1 MTRTVAIVGRPNVGK
16 STLFNRLV
24 GQRRAI
30 VDDRPG
36 VTRDRIE
43 GEARLFG
50 LRFRVLDT
58 AGLLLDAGSGLE
70 EALKRQTLAALGE
83 ADIVLFLVDARTGVT
98 PLDEEIAAL
107 LRRSRRPVLLV
118 ANKCEGRLPEAQ
130 VAEAWALGLGEPLP
144 LSAEHGLGFD
154 ALADALAPLLADGGS
169 AAEEGGDAGE
179 DPDAPVRIAVV
190 GRPNTG
196 KSSLV
201 NRLLGEER
209 LLTGPEAGIT
219 RDAVDVAWQ
228 WRGRTF
234 VLVDTAGLRK
244 RARIEDRLEKITA
257 AASLRAIRTSD
268 VVILVVDA
276 TRALEKQDV
285 TIAARAVAQGRPLVV
300 ALNKWDLVE
309 DGAGLRREIAER
321 ARTRLSEVPGVPLV
335 AVSALTGRGID
346 RLLRAVLE
354 VHGRAGERIP
364 TGRLNRWLEA
374 VTGRHPP
381 PGVDG
386 RRTRLRFA
394 TQTGTR
400 PPTLVLF
407 GNRPA
412 LDLPASYRRY
422 LLHDFRRTFGFEGI
436 PVRLELRA
444 GDNPFD

>member
-1 MTRTVAIVGRPNVGK
+1 MIPTVAIVGRPNVGK

-24 GQRRAI
+24 GMRRAI

-50 LRFRVLDT
+50 LRFRVVDT
-58 AGLLLDAGSGLE
+58 AGLLLDADSALE
-70 EALKRQTLAALGE
+70 EALKRQTLAAVNAAE
-83 ADIVLFLVDARTGVT
+83 VVLFLIDARAGVT
-98 PLDEEIAAL
+98 PLDEEIAGL
-107 LRRSRRPVLLV
+107 LRRCGRPVLLV

-130 VAEAWALGLGEPLP
+130 AAEAWALGLGAPLP

-154 ALADALAPLLADGGS
+154 ELADRLAPLLAADTG
-169 AAEEGGDAGE
+169 AAEAADSDAAA
-179 DPDAPVRIAVV
+179 DAPVRIAIV

-219 RDAVDVAWQ
+219 RDAVDVTWTWQ
-228 WRGRTF
+228 GRSF

-244 RARIEDRLEKITA
+244 RARIADRLEKLTA
-257 AASLRAIRTSD
+257 AASLQAIRTSD
-268 VVILVVDA
+268 VVVLVVDA
-276 TRALEKQDV
+276 TCPLEKQDAA
-285 TIAARAVAQGRPLVV
+285 IATQAVAQGRPLVV
-300 ALNKWDLVE
+300 ALNKWDLVG
-309 DGAGLRREIAER
+309 DGAELRRQIADR

-335 AVSALTGRGID
+335 PVSALTGRGID
-346 RLLRAVLE
+346 RLLRAILD
-354 VHGRAGERIP
+354 VHARAGERVG
-364 TGRLNRWLEA
+364 TGRLNRWLEQA
-374 VTGRHPP
+374 IARHPP

-386 RRTRLRFA
+386 RRTKLRFA
-394 TQTGTR
+394 TQTATR

-412 LDLPASYRRY
+412 QELPASYRRY
-422 LLHDFRRTFGFEGI
+422 LLHDFRNTFGFEGI

-444 GDNPFD
+444 ADNPFD